1 MDCEKLLG
9 VATDIAYDLL
19 ESGAEIYRVEES
31 IQRIFSA
38 YGAREGSIFAIPTLL
53 ILSLE
58 DEEGNPHTAI
68 RRLGNHGSDLARVGA
83 YNDLCRS
90 ICRDRPPLEEIP
102 AALARIGRTPH
113 YTPLQQIFAGGCVAF
128 AFTLLFGGGINDAL
142 CALVCGMGV
151 KWIQHL
157 FEKLEANAFFTT
169 IVASFAAAAGTLILA
184 QAGLLSN
191 LDKAVI
197 GILMNLVPGLALT
210 NVMRDIIAGDLVA
223 GLTKL
228 VEALLTAT
236 GIALGTGVALS
247 VWQALMGGM
256 PV

>member
-83 YNDLCRS
+83 YNDLCRN
-90 ICRDRPPLEEIP
+90 CRHDCKQSFR
-102 AALARIGRTPH
+102 A
-113 YTPLQQIFAGGCVAF
+113 Q
-128 AFTLLFGGGINDAL
+128 
-142 CALVCGMGV
+142 
-151 KWIQHL
+151 
-157 FEKLEANAFFTT
+157 
-169 IVASFAAAAGTLILA
+169 IVACRKYRSKRSETW
-184 QAGLLSN
+184 
-191 LDKAVI
+191 
-197 GILMNLVPGLALT
+197 
-210 NVMRDIIAGDLVA
+210 R
-223 GLTKL
+223 
-228 VEALLTAT
+228 
-236 GIALGTGVALS
+236 
-247 VWQALMGGM
+247 
-256 PV
+256 